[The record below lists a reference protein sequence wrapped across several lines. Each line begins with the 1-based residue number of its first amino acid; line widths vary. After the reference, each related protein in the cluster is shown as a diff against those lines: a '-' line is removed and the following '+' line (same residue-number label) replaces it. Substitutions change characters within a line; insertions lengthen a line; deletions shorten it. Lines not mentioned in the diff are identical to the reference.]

1 MSRFDDDGSFRRA
14 LDELDAGR
22 QREVGALMVVGLLQ
36 LTRDERIQGALKVA
50 RNRNA
55 GAAALQAAL
64 KSAREAALESH
75 ARCGAD
81 SDWAEQVDYFVARA
95 AVACLGEQVLSH
107 GKGPAWQAAVSCRMA
122 KACLAAEEEL
132 GAGGAEI
139 ERQHQLLSDYLES
152 QTEERT

>member
-1 MSRFDDDGSFRRA
+1 MSRFANDGAFRRA

-22 QREVGALMVVGLLQ
+22 QREVGAMLVEGLLP
-36 LTRDERIQGALKVA
+36 LTGDERIAGALDVA
-50 RNRNA
+50 RNPDA
-55 GAAALQAAL
+55 GATALRAAL

-81 SDWAEQVDYFVARA
+81 SDWSEQVDYFVARA

-122 KACLAAEEEL
+122 KACLAAEDEE
-132 GAGGAEI
+132 GPGGAEI
-139 ERQHQLLSDYLES
+139 ERQHQLLSDYLDED
-152 QTEERT
+152 

>member
-1 MSRFDDDGSFRRA
+1 MSRFADDGSFRRA

-22 QREVGALMVVGLLQ
+22 QREVGALMVEGLLP
-36 LTRDERIQGALKVA
+36 LTGDERIKGALKVA
-50 RNRNA
+50 RDRDT
-55 GAAALQAAL
+55 GAAALRAAL

-122 KACLAAEEEL
+122 KACLAAEEEE

-139 ERQHQLLSDYLES
+139 ERQHHLLSDYLDED
-152 QTEERT
+152 